1 MIWVV
6 SHTLSQI
13 VFSFGN
19 EYSYNYHLITFNG
32 QLEIGNGNGNIG
44 KGHSNFSR
52 ASPKSGYPVEV
63 WENHQNLFF
72 SLGQLLAVQSEKL
85 NSPRNSNIG
94 TRAISTSPN
103 LTP

>member
-32 QLEIGNGNGNIG
+32 QLEIGNGNGNGNII
-44 KGHSNFSR
+44 SNFSI
-52 ASPKSGYPVEV
+52 GH
-63 WENHQNLFF
+63 HQNLAIPSKFGKITKICFF
-72 SLGQLLAVQSEKL
+72 RWDNFWLCSQK
-85 NSPRNSNIG
+85 N
-94 TRAISTSPN
+94 
-103 LTP
+103 